1 MLNIEGFWE
10 NALIGPETEIDFG
23 FTCYG
28 KKATDLNI
36 IIDLTLGHI

>member
-23 FTCYG
+23 FICYG

-36 IIDLTLGHI
+36 SCKCSAAN